1 LRENGAGDYGLFFIR
16 DLAKR
21 EVDFLIAKGEKPV
34 MLVEAKNRDLKISG
48 FTLNLSNKL
57 DGVPILQL
65 VNTPNVLK
73 KNQCQCLDYV
83 SKPFFLSIP
92 LIKS

>member
-1 LRENGAGDYGLFFIR
+1 MRENGAGDYGLFFIR

-73 KNQCQCLDYV
+73 KISANAWIM
-83 SKPFFLSIP
+83 SANHFFSAFP
-92 LIKS
+92 